1 MGHQKTPREK
11 LGGWLAF
18 LAFAAM
24 ILYPLYVVKWSG
36 STVAE
41 AELRTS
47 GTTRRDS
54 ITLDPAMTPVRAVL
68 QFEVRPQGSRVA
80 SYSVTV
86 TDAGGNLVFDE
97 SGTAGLSDETGGSAG
112 PARGLSVNVGTF
124 PVPAAGPHSILAEIT
139 PRAPVSSA
147 ALTLK
152 GNSAQWDF
160 RIIAVIAGSFVV
172 GFILGRPGR
181 GNGGNRPRGNTP

>member
-1 MGHQKTPREK
+1 MAIQKSPREK
-11 LGGWLAF
+11 LGGWLAL

-24 ILYPLYVVKWSG
+24 VLYPLYVVKWSG
-36 STVAE
+36 STVAQ

-54 ITLDPAMTPVRAVL
+54 VPLDPAMTPVRAVL
-68 QFEVRPQGSRVA
+68 DFEVRPQGSRVA

-86 TDAGGNLVFDE
+86 SDAGGNVVFDE
-97 SGTAGLSDETGGSAG
+97 SGTASLSDETGGSAG
-112 PARGLSVNVGTF
+112 PARGLSVNVGSF
-124 PVPAAGPHSILAEIT
+124 PVPAAGPHSIIAEIT
-139 PRAPVSSA
+139 PRAPLSSA
-147 ALTLK
+147 ALVLR

-160 RIIAVIAGSFVV
+160 RIIAAIAGTFVF

-181 GNGGNRPRGNTP
+181 TERGS